1 MVRTTVGVV
10 ILSALLVCLGDR
22 VGAQGEKT
30 SELRE
35 TMKKIGDGSS
45 GLFTKLGR
53 ELRDEEP
60 SWDDARR
67 MTKEIARLVG
77 GLTKYTPPLGD
88 KASFDKQAKAFAEQV
103 TALDQ
108 AVGSRDRATAFA
120 AWKKME
126 SQTCP
131 ACHKVHRKP

>member
-1 MVRTTVGVV
+1 MVRVSAGIVV
-10 ILSALLVCLGDR
+10 LTALIVCLGDR
-22 VGAQGEKT
+22 AGAHGEKA
-30 SELRE
+30 SELRD

-60 SWDDARR
+60 SWDDARK
-67 MTKEIARLVG
+67 MSKEIVRLSA

-88 KASFDKQAKAFAEQV
+88 KASFDKHAKGFAEQMA
-103 TALDQ
+103 ALDQ
-108 AVGSRDRATAFA
+108 AVGSRDRTTAFA

-126 SQTCP
+126 SQTCA
-131 ACHKVHRKP
+131 ACHKMHRKQ

>member
-1 MVRTTVGVV
+1 MRAWLNGG
-10 ILSALLVCLGDR
+10 A
-22 VGAQGEKT
+22 GAQGDKA
-30 SELRE
+30 SPLQE

-60 SWDDARR
+60 VWDDARKMSR
-67 MTKEIARLVG
+67 EIVRLS
-77 GLTKYTPPLGD
+77 TPLPKLSPPQGD
-88 KASFDKQAKAFAEQV
+88 KASWAKETKAFIESS

-108 AVGSRDRATAFA
+108 AIAKRDRATAFA

-126 SQTCP
+126 AQTCMT
-131 ACHKVHRKP
+131 CHKVHRKE